1 MSIKNAKVYADFEVV
16 KQLKT
21 FVNSTKRLKMTLASK
36 NLVNHL
42 FVSILN

>member
-1 MSIKNAKVYADFEVV
+1 MSIKNAKFYADFEVV

-21 FVNSTKRLKMTLASK
+21 FVNSTKILKMTLASK
-36 NLVNHL
+36 NFVNHL